1 MPLVSD
7 QAICIRHWDWSETSQ
22 TVSLFSREHGLIRG
36 VAKGAKR
43 EKSTFSGGIELM
55 TRGEVVASL
64 KNTDTLSTLT
74 AWNLLETFSSSRSTL
89 HGFYGGMAM
98 LDIVQHSMGVA
109 DPHPDFYDSLVVGL
123 RELAIPAMQRQAVL
137 GVVWNALLHTGHAP
151 ELRLDIRTGEP
162 LAPAAVYGF
171 WPGLGGFSV
180 LTASPSLDAEPA
192 MQTVWKVRRET
203 FTYALKLAS
212 PEGVETEAF
221 DEAAHEAVDE
231 QTSKRCLQ
239 LMLAYFRWVFATE
252 AQAFSQFV
260 TMACV

>member
-64 KNTDTLSTLT
+64 KNSDTLSTLT
-74 AWNLLETFSSSRSTL
+74 SWNLVETFSSSRGSL

-109 DPHPDFYDSLVVGL
+109 DPHPAFFDALVAGL
-123 RELAIPAMQRQAVL
+123 RALAEPSVQRQAVL
-137 GVVWNALLHTGHAP
+137 GVVWNALLQTGHAP

-162 LAPAAVYGF
+162 LAAVPVYGF

-180 LTASPSLDAEPA
+180 QTQPPSLDAEPA

-203 FTYALKLAS
+203 FLYAFHLAS
-212 PEGVETEAF
+212 PEGFESEAF
-221 DEAAHEAVDE
+221 QEIADE
-231 QTSKRCLQ
+231 QTPKRCLQ
-239 LMLAYFRWVFATE
+239 LMLAYFRWVFSTE

-260 TMACV
+260 AMTCA